1 MVRFGAEISPPS
13 TGHRVGDYL
22 CRHLVINNE
31 MNRVKREH
39 ETFEIFLYSFS
50 FSLSTFSTP
59 FINSHLKG

>member
-50 FSLSTFSTP
+50 FS
-59 FINSHLKG
+59 